1 MRTVSV
7 EDDTRQ
13 ADKSRKLKRPDDGVC
28 SVLIKPH
35 SDCVETTE
43 YHAPGVAKYPFS
55 TALSRYSLSICQGR
69 YSPVVAMTIKKH
81 KPLVLGLIFSPTFFW
96 GTTYAFIFQEV
107 FMFKNIFEKIL
118 AELSGELS
126 HIIVRQVTPIAL
138 PSILFTEHV
147 VVWSLLLVVVSFV
160 IDRVF
165 GAD

>member
-1 MRTVSV
+1 
-7 EDDTRQ
+7 
-13 ADKSRKLKRPDDGVC
+13 
-28 SVLIKPH
+28 
-35 SDCVETTE
+35 
-43 YHAPGVAKYPFS
+43 
-55 TALSRYSLSICQGR
+55 
-69 YSPVVAMTIKKH
+69 
-81 KPLVLGLIFSPTFFW
+81 
-96 GTTYAFIFQEV
+96 
-107 FMFKNIFEKIL
+107 MFKNIFEKIL

>member
-1 MRTVSV
+1 MLLFYKRSLCS
-7 EDDTRQ
+7 
-13 ADKSRKLKRPDDGVC
+13 KIFLK
-28 SVLIKPH
+28 
-35 SDCVETTE
+35 
-43 YHAPGVAKYPFS
+43 
-55 TALSRYSLSICQGR
+55 
-69 YSPVVAMTIKKH
+69 
-81 KPLVLGLIFSPTFFW
+81 
-96 GTTYAFIFQEV
+96 
-107 FMFKNIFEKIL
+107 KIL